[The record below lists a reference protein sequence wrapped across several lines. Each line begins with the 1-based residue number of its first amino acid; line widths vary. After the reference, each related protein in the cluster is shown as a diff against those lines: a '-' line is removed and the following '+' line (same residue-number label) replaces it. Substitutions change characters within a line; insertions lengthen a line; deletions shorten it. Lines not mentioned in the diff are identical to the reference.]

1 MTATMHNPLAFSGA
15 TNALLPSLQALK
27 NTEKLFLIQF
37 LAGEL
42 SREEQV
48 FPMSPLETYYVWS
61 PYDSV
66 EAAQGL
72 LKFIEN
78 NTPQTITD

>member
-1 MTATMHNPLAFSGA
+1 MTATMPNPLVFSGA
-15 TNALLPSLQALK
+15 TTSLLPLLRELK
-27 NTEKLFLIQF
+27 NAEKLFLIQF

-42 SREEQV
+42 SREEQS

-72 LKFIEN
+72 LEFIQN
-78 NTPQTITD
+78 NTEQTLTN

>member
-1 MTATMHNPLAFSGA
+1 MTAKIQTSSAFSGA
-15 TNALLPSLQALK
+15 TTSLLPLLRELK

-37 LAGEL
+37 LASEL
-42 SREEQV
+42 SQDEQV

-72 LKFIEN
+72 LDFIQNHSE
-78 NTPQTITD
+78 QTIAD